1 MKINILLL
9 TMIALLAFYCKRSNT
24 IVIQNKEKSKQD
36 VFYKVTNRP
45 LSRYFKNSADTALL
59 GRIVYTHLLDKG
71 KYANDTMKDFFIKL
85 DLCDA
90 EYESG
95 IEQVYVPCD
104 PYAHG
109 MLLLNEEVNDTLIGT
124 TNHLFEYYGYP
135 HENDSSIF
143 TEIFTKDKNT
153 GIYNNTQTLSAALIG
168 YYIDGFDNKRI
179 ILHDEVFYFGPD
191 EDVKA
196 RLENALVLYKW
207 QNGKY
212 VPDSL
217 LTIDGEL
224 IPKKD
229 YPQAYEK
236 YMGDSDY

>member
-9 TMIALLAFYCKRSNT
+9 TTIALLAFYCKRSNT
-24 IVIQNKEKSKQD
+24 IQSKQVNKHN

-59 GRIVYTHLLDKG
+59 GRIVYTGYLSKT
-71 KYANDTMKDFFIKL
+71 KFENDTIESFLIKL
-85 DLCDA
+85 GLCNNDM
-90 EYESG
+90 S
-95 IEQVYVPCD
+95 EQVYIPCL
-104 PYAHG
+104 PAF
-109 MLLLNEEVNDTLIGT
+109 ETIIKINDSYQNYDTIIGT
-124 TNHLFEYYGYP
+124 KNALPEYYGYP
-135 HENDSSIF
+135 YEDDNGIL
-143 TEIFTKDKNT
+143 TEIFIKNKNT
-153 GIYNNTQTLSAALIG
+153 DIYSNPQFLLALIG
-168 YYIDGFDNKRI
+168 YYLDKSGNKSIVVHDDVLNFD
-179 ILHDEVFYFGPD
+179 
-191 EDVKA
+191 KA
-196 RLENALVLYKW
+196 YLDNALVLYKW

-224 IPKKD
+224 IPKED

>member
-9 TMIALLAFYCKRSNT
+9 TMIALLAFHCKRSNT

-59 GRIVYTHLLDKG
+59 GRIVYTGYLSKT
-71 KYANDTMKDFFIKL
+71 KFENDTLENFLIKL
-85 DLCDA
+85 GLCNNDM
-90 EYESG
+90 S
-95 IEQVYVPCD
+95 EQVYVPCL
-104 PYAHG
+104 PAF
-109 MLLLNEEVNDTLIGT
+109 ETIIKINDNYQNYDTIIGT
-124 TNHLFEYYGYP
+124 TNHLPEYYGYP
-135 HENDSSIF
+135 YEDDDYIF
-143 TEIFTKDKNT
+143 TEIFTKNTNT
-153 GIYNNTQTLSAALIG
+153 GIYSNAQTLLAAIIG
-168 YYIDGFDNKRI
+168 YYVDNFYNKSI
-179 ILHDEVFYFGPD
+179 VLHGIFRFREKNNPKEHF
-191 EDVKA
+191 
-196 RLENALVLYKW
+196 ENALVLYKW

>member
-9 TMIALLAFYCKRSNT
+9 TTIALLAFYCKRSNT
-24 IVIQNKEKSKQD
+24 IVRQNKEVKKHD

-59 GRIVYTHLLDKG
+59 GRIVYTGYLSKT
-71 KYANDTMKDFFIKL
+71 KFENDTIESFLIKL
-85 DLCDA
+85 GLCNNDM
-90 EYESG
+90 S
-95 IEQVYVPCD
+95 EQVYIPCL
-104 PYAHG
+104 PAF
-109 MLLLNEEVNDTLIGT
+109 ETIIKVNDKYQNYDTIIGT
-124 TNHLFEYYGYP
+124 TNALPESYGYP
-135 HENDSSIF
+135 YEDDDGVL
-143 TEIFTKDKNT
+143 TEVFTKNTNT
-153 GIYNNTQTLSAALIG
+153 GIYSNTYLSAALVG
-168 YYIDGFDNKRI
+168 YYIGINNNKSVV
-179 ILHDEVFYFGPD
+179 LHDEVFYFGPD

-224 IPKKD
+224 IPKEY

-236 YMGDSDY
+236 YVGDSDY